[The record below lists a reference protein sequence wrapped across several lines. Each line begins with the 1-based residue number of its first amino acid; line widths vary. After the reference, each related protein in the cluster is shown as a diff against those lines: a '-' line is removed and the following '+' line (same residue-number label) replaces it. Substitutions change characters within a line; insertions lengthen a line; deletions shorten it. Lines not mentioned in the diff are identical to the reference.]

1 MGRLAV
7 QQVDDWP
14 FDIQVGGFDALLMI
28 ELSNSFVQERRL
40 QTIYD
45 RSRRSVNIRDMTFSP
60 PVRQPTLAFASPKPT
75 LRTTLRT

>member
-28 ELSNSFVQERRL
+28 ELSNSFVQKKKMFAKN
-40 QTIYD
+40 IYD
-45 RSRRSVNIRDMTFSP
+45 RSRTNVNIREMTFVP
-60 PVRQPTLAFASPKPT
+60 PVRQRMLAFASPKPT
-75 LRTTLRT
+75 LR